1 MTESKRRSTKTRAAD
16 AGAQGFT
23 LPSADKLAAAREK
36 ATTRR
41 HVEQQA
47 QAGQVIGIDPAE
59 YATAILDLRLPR
71 LKQEYYR
78 ERWSLKG
85 YVKIEGEPLV
95 VGYDR
100 AEVWV
105 KRREDADADAAR
117 RRQSIEDMVASGRM
131 HRSAL
136 GGRQFTQQELPQRR
150 TEII

>member
-1 MTESKRRSTKTRAAD
+1 MK
-16 AGAQGFT
+16 
-23 LPSADKLAAAREK
+23 
-36 ATTRR
+36 
-41 HVEQQA
+41 V
-47 QAGQVIGIDPAE
+47 
-59 YATAILDLRLPR
+59 
-71 LKQEYYR
+71 
-78 ERWSLKG
+78 
-85 YVKIEGEPLV
+85 EGEPLV
-95 VGYDR
+95 IGYDR